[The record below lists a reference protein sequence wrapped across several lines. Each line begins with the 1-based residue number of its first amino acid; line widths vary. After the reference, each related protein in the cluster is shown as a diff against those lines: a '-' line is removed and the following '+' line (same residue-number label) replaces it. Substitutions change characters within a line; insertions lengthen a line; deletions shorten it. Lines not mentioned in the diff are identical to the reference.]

1 MIFIYK
7 DSVRNIGLAVKLCF
21 RITLHVKD
29 RAILDKIR
37 EYFDGGLVTSY
48 TDCPIRFES
57 LKDLESFIT
66 HFDKF
71 PLRKKNWKLP
81 TFLSGFLHG

>member
-1 MIFIYK
+1 MILIYK
-7 DSVRNIGLAVKLCF
+7 DSVRNIGWAVKLCF

-48 TDCPIRFES
+48 IA
-57 LKDLESFIT
+57 
-66 HFDKF
+66 
-71 PLRKKNWKLP
+71 
-81 TFLSGFLHG
+81 